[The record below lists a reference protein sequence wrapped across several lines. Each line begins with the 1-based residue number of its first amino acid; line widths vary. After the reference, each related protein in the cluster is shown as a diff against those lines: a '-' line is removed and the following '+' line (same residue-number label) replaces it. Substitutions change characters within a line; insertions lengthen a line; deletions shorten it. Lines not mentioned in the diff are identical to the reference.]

1 MDNFIKITT
10 GWVRQYYEP
19 NKDGVFVCTGQEFK
33 AGDLSEYEDDGGN
46 PANPPEYKYQP
57 YDMVQPGLQIPIT
70 KELLAAIN
78 AGSSKVKKIEAKSV
92 PVEFRKNSAW
102 LDAIYDV
109 INRTALAI
117 RDEIECMPKQE

>member
-19 NKDGVFVCTGQEFK
+19 DKDGAFVCTAQEFK
-33 AGDLSEYEDDGGN
+33 AGDLCECEDDGGN
-46 PANPPEYKYQP
+46 PIDPQVHQYCP
-57 YDMVQPGLQIPIT
+57 YDMVQPGQQLPIT

-78 AGSSKVKKIEAKSV
+78 VGSSKVKKIEAKAVS
-92 PVEFRKNSAW
+92 PEFRKDSAW
-102 LDAIYDV
+102 LDAIHDV

-117 RDEIECMPKQE
+117 RDEIECIVGR